1 MEYVQHESTYTTR
14 GCFIVM
20 IMIFVGIF
28 ACGAVFY
35 VAVDTSCVGD
45 ADLWMRDYPNSSLQ
59 AETYTFLR
67 PFGIGQTTRVLISP
81 DPINAVRA
89 WYMARDKRL
98 IEAGNV
104 KNRGYARMTYLLNNA
119 PDDDGTIIAL
129 VSNCAQG
136 LSIGM
141 EDQKT
146 SITP

>member
-1 MEYVQHESTYTTR
+1 
-14 GCFIVM
+14 M

-28 ACGAVFY
+28 ACGGVFY
-35 VAVDTSCVGD
+35 VAVDTSCVSD
-45 ADLWMRDYPNSSLQ
+45 ADLWMVDYPNSRLEQ
-59 AETYTFLR
+59 ETYTFLR
-67 PFGIGQTTRVLISP
+67 PFGIGQTTRLLSSP

-104 KNRGYARMTYLLNNA
+104 KNRGYARMTYLLNTT
-119 PDDDGTIIAL
+119 PDETGTIIAL

-141 EDQKT
+141 ETEKAST
-146 SITP
+146 AP